1 MGTTIK
7 IKDGDIVDDDDD
19 DVDNDGVDYDAESSG

>member
-7 IKDGDIVDDDDD
+7 IKDGDIVVDDDD